1 MSELDV
7 QEVEVKY
14 RVLDAEALAA
24 VLAARN
30 VRLSAPVRQDDQ
42 AYAPVGWHYGQPKVN
57 VPFARLRTQD
67 GRHLFTVKKPVANE
81 MACLEYE
88 SEVADRD
95 QMHAA
100 LTAMGFYPTVRI
112 VKTRRTGFLN
122 DLSLCLDDVEQAGLF
137 LEVEQLIAP
146 RRVWGCAAQSGW
158 TRSCSPWACRLQRTT
173 DTYDSLIHAA
183 QASAGTLV
191 RTGRP
196 ADPIRS
202 VSSAS

>member
-1 MSELDV
+1 VGADTGQVSGARSDV

-14 RVLDAEALAA
+14 RVLDAEALTA

-42 AYAPVGWHYGQPKVN
+42 AYAPVGWQYGQPKVN

-67 GRHLFTVKKPVANE
+67 GQHLFTVKKPVANE

-88 SEVADRD
+88 SAVADRD

-112 VKTRRTGFLN
+112 VKTRCTGFLS
-122 DLSLCLDDVEQAGLF
+122 DLSLCLDDVQQVGLF
-137 LEVEQLIAP
+137 LEVEQLIA
-146 RRVWGCAAQSGW
+146 RGESGDAAQERLDAFVQSLGV
-158 TRSCSPWACRLQRTT
+158 PLQRTT

-183 QASAGTLV
+183 QTPAPAPSSEEA
-191 RTGRP
+191 TG
-196 ADPIRS
+196 
-202 VSSAS
+202 